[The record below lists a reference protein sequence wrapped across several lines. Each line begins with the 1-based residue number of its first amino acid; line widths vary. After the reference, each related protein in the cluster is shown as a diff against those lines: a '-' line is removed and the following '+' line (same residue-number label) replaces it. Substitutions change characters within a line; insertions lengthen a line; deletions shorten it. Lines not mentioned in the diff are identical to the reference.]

1 MSEKVGN
8 ISFDTP
14 KPGEMVFDKPYSE
27 KTAQLIDEE
36 VREIIKNAF
45 DRTIKLLT
53 ENKSN
58 VEKVALRLL
67 EREVLNRD
75 DMVELLGSR
84 PFKEKTTYEEFV
96 KGTGSFEEDT
106 KLPKG
111 LEDWN
116 KTKEKK

>member
-45 DRTIKLLT
+45 DRTISLLT
-53 ENKSN
+53 VHKSN
-58 VEKVALRLL
+58 VEKVCKPVFSLP
-67 EREVLNRD
+67 LNYLSNF
-75 DMVELLGSR
+75 EHFG
-84 PFKEKTTYEEFV
+84 FKGCITFI
-96 KGTGSFEEDT
+96 GTRNIKS
-106 KLPKG
+106 
-111 LEDWN
+111 
-116 KTKEKK
+116 